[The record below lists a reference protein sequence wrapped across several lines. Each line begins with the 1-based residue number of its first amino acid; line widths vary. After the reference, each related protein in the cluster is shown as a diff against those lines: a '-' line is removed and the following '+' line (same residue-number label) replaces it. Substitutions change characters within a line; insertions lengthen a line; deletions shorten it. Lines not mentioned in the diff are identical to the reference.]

1 MRFTIVTPWHNHP
14 EFADDYFAA
23 LRRGMRDGDR
33 ALIVD
38 NGSNPRLS
46 RVFAD
51 HYRGGVADVRLDGNL
66 GFSKASNYGAKVAAT
81 EAVLMLNNDVWASSD
96 TWLDDI
102 RAALEPGVLV
112 GAMLRRDP
120 HADVDGQPMP
130 YLDGWCLAA
139 ALEDWAELGGF
150 DETLAEPAYYSDNLL
165 CLEARAAGMTLR
177 EVHVGLVH
185 KLNGTAKHDPRV
197 AHASAVNRARYVA
210 RARELLSVPA

>member
-1 MRFTIVTPWHNHP
+1 MTPWHNHP

-33 ALIVD
+33 AFIVD
-38 NGSNPRLS
+38 NGSRPTLERQFPVSYCDRIL
-46 RVFAD
+46 
-51 HYRGGVADVRLDGNL
+51 RLDDNQ
-66 GFSKASNYGAKVAAT
+66 GFSKASNIGAKVAAT
-81 EAVLMLNNDVWASSD
+81 EALLMLNNDIWASSD
-96 TWLDDI
+96 TWLDTI
-102 RAALEPGVLV
+102 RAQIEPGVLV

-120 HADVDGQPMP
+120 HADVDGEPMP

-139 ALEDWAELGGF
+139 TAEDWAELGGF

-165 CLEARAAGMTLR
+165 CLEARAAGMSLR
-177 EVHVGLVH
+177 EARVGLVH

-197 AHASAVNRARYVA
+197 AHATATNRARYVA